1 MATDIEIN
9 NQALLLVGAT
19 QIQAFDDESR
29 EAEVSS
35 ALYFTIKE
43 TLLSIHPWTFA
54 LGQKNLTRITQ
65 VPLGDFNYAYQLPTN
80 PKMLKVIKT
89 DPNSRYRIFED
100 KLYCD
105 NAEVNITYL
114 FDPKEQN
121 YPSFFIS
128 ALVMELA
135 KFYAAALI
143 QDDTSIQIFTS
154 LAEKELR
161 KARNIDSQ
169 QQPPIGIDPQEFSIT
184 AIR

>member
-1 MATDIEIN
+1 
-9 NQALLLVGAT
+9 
-19 QIQAFDDESR
+19 
-29 EAEVSS
+29 
-35 ALYFTIKE
+35 
-43 TLLSIHPWTFA
+43 
-54 LGQKNLTRITQ
+54 
-65 VPLGDFNYAYQLPTN
+65 
-80 PKMLKVIKT
+80 MLKVIKT